1 MKGET
6 MKHLIHS
13 LAQFGKRLNE
23 GYDQYFQNHNTVHWL
38 FFGLGLTLVI
48 RALFTR
54 DIYDLITSLVK
65 TVMCCPLK
73 PFVGVPGLTRYLTIG
88 ILTSLQLIRAM
99 ALS

>member
-1 MKGET
+1 

-13 LAQFGKRLNE
+13 LYQFGKRLNE
-23 GYDQYFQNHNTVHWL
+23 GYDQYFQNHTTVHWL

-48 RALFTR
+48 CALFTR
-54 DIYDLITSLVK
+54 DIYDLITSLVI

-88 ILTSLQLIRAM
+88 ILASLQLIRAM

>member
-1 MKGET
+1 

-54 DIYDLITSLVK
+54 DIYDLITSLVI

-73 PFVGVPGLTRYLTIG
+73 PFDQIRRLTRYLTIG

>member
-1 MKGET
+1 

-38 FFGLGLTLVI
+38 FFGLGLTLAVH
-48 RALFTR
+48 ALLTR
-54 DIYDLITSLVK
+54 DIHDLITSLAI

-88 ILTSLQLIRAM
+88 ILASLQLVRAM

>member
-1 MKGET
+1 MKDEP

-13 LAQFGKRLNE
+13 LAQFGKRLNG

-54 DIYDLITSLVK
+54 DIYDLITSLVI

-73 PFVGVPGLTRYLTIG
+73 PFDQIPGLTRYLTIVG
-88 ILTSLQLIRAM
+88 LVFLQLQKAI
-99 ALS
+99 